1 MAISESSKEEVAEAL
16 EMAKE
21 LVKRILEEMGRESEE

>member
-1 MAISESSKEEVAEAL
+1 MAISEPGKEEVAEAL

-21 LVKRILEEMGRESEE
+21 LVKRILGKMRREPEE